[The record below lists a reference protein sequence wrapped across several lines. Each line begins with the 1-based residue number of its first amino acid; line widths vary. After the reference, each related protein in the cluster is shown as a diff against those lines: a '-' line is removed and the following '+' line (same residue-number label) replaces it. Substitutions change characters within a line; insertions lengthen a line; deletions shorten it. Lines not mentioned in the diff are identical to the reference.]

1 VDRSST
7 RRGRSKHIGA
17 AIAAVVALVA
27 TGCISGP
34 ISGTPAILGIVSPA
48 AIGYEQQE
56 FFVGGLATAYTPTA
70 PLTNDGEWSVVP
82 DPATDGAFFK
92 TRAIV
97 MRPADPA
104 DFDGTVFVEWMNVSA
119 GADLPNDW
127 VYGHNE
133 MVRSGAVWI
142 GVSAQV
148 VGVNQIKAANPDRYA
163 SLVHPGDSYS
173 YDIFSTVAR
182 DLAQYPE
189 LLAGLDPERVIA
201 TGESQSAG
209 RLVTYI
215 NAVHP
220 LVDAYDGF
228 LVHSR
233 GASGSPLTQSPLASV
248 PTPNPS
254 LIRDD
259 LDEPVFVV
267 QSEDD
272 VIRSRLAVRQPDTD
286 TYRLWELAGTS
297 HADAYMVGVGFT
309 DVGDGQ
315 GAAAMFN
322 LMRNPNPPPGGC
334 AASVNAGGHHWAFS
348 AAVRA
353 LDQWV
358 RTGTPPPTADLL
370 EVASPSPTVLERDEV
385 GNALGGV
392 RTPQVDAPVARVDG
406 INSGS
411 GFCPLFGS
419 TTPLTQAQLIAR
431 HGDRAGFLA
440 AWSGAVADAQ
450 AAGFVLPE
458 DAPALIAAAQ
468 ASTVLVP

>member
-1 VDRSST
+1 MVRSNP
-7 RRGRSKHIGA
+7 RPGRSRVA
-17 AIAAVVALVA
+17 FTTIAAALALVA
-27 TGCISGP
+27 TACISGP
-34 ISGTPAILGIVSPA
+34 ISGTPSILGIVSPA

-56 FFVGGLATAYTPTA
+56 FFVGGWATAYTPTA
-70 PLTNDGEWSVVP
+70 PLTSDGEWSVVP
-82 DPATDGAFFK
+82 DPDTDGAYFK
-92 TRAIV
+92 TRAVI

-127 VYGHNE
+127 VMGHNE
-133 MVRSGAVWI
+133 MVRSGAAWI

-148 VGVNQIKAANPDRYA
+148 VGVNQIKSSNPARYS

-189 LLAGLDPERVIA
+189 LLDGLDPERVIA
-201 TGESQSAG
+201 TGESQSAS

-220 LVDAYDGF
+220 LVDVYDGF

-233 GASGSPLTQSPLASV
+233 GATGSPLTQSPLASV
-248 PTPNPS
+248 TTPNPT
-254 LIRDD
+254 LVRDD

-286 TYRLWELAGTS
+286 GFRLWELAGTA
-297 HADAYMVGVGFT
+297 HADAYLAGVGFS
-309 DVGDGQ
+309 DVGDGS
-315 GAAAMFN
+315 GAKAMFN
-322 LMRNPNPPPGGC
+322 LMRTPNGPPAGC
-334 AASVNAGGHHWAFS
+334 ASSLNAGGHHWAFQ
-348 AAVRA
+348 AAVRS
-353 LDQWV
+353 LDAWI
-358 RTGTPPPTADLL
+358 RTGAPPPTADLL
-370 EVASPSPTVLERDEV
+370 EVTSTSPVVLSRDEV

-406 INSGS
+406 INSGP
-411 GFCPLFGS
+411 GFCQLFGS
-419 TTPLTQAQLIAR
+419 TTPLTQTQLVAR
-431 HGDRAGFLA
+431 HGNRAGFLD
-440 AWSGAVADAQ
+440 AWTEAVGDAQ
-450 AAGFVLPE
+450 AGGFLLAE